1 MNDLRIDLK
10 LDRIHCY
17 DEGDGPGNAEPYL
30 WTVFW
35 KVDGETI
42 VVNTDGPAPPFVQGF
57 PTVVGTPGNHGN
69 LGTTDVDEG
78 DDVAIPAII
87 GEYHTTMTPIPLT
100 TPIGST
106 LTEVGGMLGCVV
118 VLMEEDFTDA
128 GAIQR
133 GHEALDSSVRD
144 KLAELVGSL
153 SITKPE
159 PTDEDIAAVSDQIG
173 DAVKSAIGDGV
184 SVLSWIAGWGNMDDQ
199 IGSAVFRFSHKQLEE
214 SGGMR
219 IPFGRRWDNEGD
231 WEIFGGITA
240 TVLPKREDP
249 CCSELRRR
257 VKDLETVVRKLE
269 EEAKRRRIRDA
280 VISDSTTKAERRSV
294 GVAASAKTR
303 ARKQAT
309 RASRET

>member
-1 MNDLRIDLK
+1 MNDLKIDLK
-10 LDRIHCY
+10 LDRIHCF

-57 PTVVGTPGNHGN
+57 PIVVGTPGNHGN

-87 GEYHTTMTPIPLT
+87 GEYHTTMRPIPLT
-100 TPIGST
+100 TPFGPV
-106 LTEVGGMLGCVV
+106 TEVGGMLGCVV
-118 VLMEEDFTDA
+118 VLMEEDFTNSD
-128 GAIQR
+128 AIQR

-144 KLAELVGSL
+144 RLAELVGSL

-173 DAVKSAIGDGV
+173 EAVKSAIGDGV
-184 SVLSWIAGWGNMDDQ
+184 SVLSWIASWGNMDDQ

-214 SGGMR
+214 SGGVR

-231 WEIFGGITA
+231 WELTGGITA

-249 CCSELRRR
+249 CCRELRGR
-257 VKDLETVVRKLE
+257 VKELEAVVRKLE
-269 EEAKRRRIRDA
+269 EEAKRRHIRNAAVSDA
-280 VISDSTTKAERRSV
+280 TTRPERRS
-294 GVAASAKTR
+294 GGDAGPARTR
-303 ARKQAT
+303 ARKQPA
-309 RASRET
+309 RA